1 MSQRKIPQVDE
12 FTPYLS
18 YETWKYLMN
27 NSYIGHLLNNI
38 SNFANNLI
46 RLRNDIYYKEVR
58 YVKKLLE
65 FIEYFETKHISL
77 YTLNQQELV
86 DKFFEFIGDDPKY
99 AELRKFYDAGWSYY
113 YFTFINPDHIYMKAR
128 FGKLELNPKNFEL
141 AARLPLNRQDSA
153 IYTLCNTHY
162 GSDREKKLHPY
173 KLLNKYD
180 QEASRVF
187 HPRRI
192 KTPCFGGWR
201 SYQLALAI
209 RSVSEVKFDVTY
221 RGNTY
226 GPYYGPSR
234 RQICSRYVG
243 ANIKNLGK
251 RMIGFGNNIYM
262 PKFYYEAIY
271 RALFHTPLTL
281 DLALIAQKYLLNIV
295 TITFILRYDYG
306 ISSESLSYVHDN
318 DDLITIIENFRKN
331 RLTSEN
337 NQILQRTKEEI
348 KYQPGSL
355 AYEAGASRFGQP
367 EEGHRNL
374 YQQSIYNTIS
384 EFCRTHD
391 DPAPLYNYIR
401 DLELEENILERF
413 NVGELSQISFER
425 LCSFITNYINTSI
438 ETGQIKGNIYE

>member
-1 MSQRKIPQVDE
+1 MIKRHQEFSILDE
-12 FTPYLS
+12 S
-18 YETWKYLMN
+18 K
-27 NSYIGHLLNNI
+27 
-38 SNFANNLI
+38 
-46 RLRNDIYYKEVR
+46 LRVLVVGD
-58 YVKKLLE
+58 
-65 FIEYFETKHISL
+65 HISSHL
-77 YTLNQQELV
+77 RSDQFLKLNLMSPTEEIHMVL
-86 DKFFEFIGDDPKY
+86 IM
-99 AELRKFYDAGWSYY
+99 
-113 YFTFINPDHIYMKAR
+113 DHR
-128 FGKLELNPKNFEL
+128 
-141 AARLPLNRQDSA
+141 
-153 IYTLCNTHY
+153 
-162 GSDREKKLHPY
+162 
-173 KLLNKYD
+173 
-180 QEASRVF
+180 
-187 HPRRI
+187 
-192 KTPCFGGWR
+192 GGR
-201 SYQLALAI
+201 
-209 RSVSEVKFDVTY
+209 
-221 RGNTY
+221 
-226 GPYYGPSR
+226 
-234 RQICSRYVG
+234 ICSRYVG

-251 RMIGFGNNIYM
+251 RMTGFGNNIYM

-413 NVGELSQISFER
+413 LMLV
-425 LCSFITNYINTSI
+425 NYL
-438 ETGQIKGNIYE
+438 KFHLKDYVPL